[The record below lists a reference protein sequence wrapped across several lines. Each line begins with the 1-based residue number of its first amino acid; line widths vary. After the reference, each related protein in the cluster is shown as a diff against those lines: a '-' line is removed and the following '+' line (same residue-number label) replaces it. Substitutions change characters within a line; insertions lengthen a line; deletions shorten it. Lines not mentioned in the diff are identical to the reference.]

1 MDQDFFAFLP
11 SDLTHKRPASKRPKR
26 TFERFRSGWGW
37 DSVLW
42 MSPDQRLRFWA
53 LHHRTNGILGIGK
66 IPPRYWSVCCITFW
80 EAHNYL
86 KILIDIIYPFYRHFL
101 GRFALRPFLVRC
113 VHWLGSVPIFEGRSG
128 AKQVLKKVQLL
139 GAFPMLKTT
148 WIEGFVRVSWWVKK
162 KTHPKNPQGP
172 LILEGFLEPV
182 FFAG

>member
-66 IPPRYWSVCCITFW
+66 ILPEI
-80 EAHNYL
+80 L
-86 KILIDIIYPFYRHFL
+86 KCMMYHFLRGTKKPQDLDTIIYPFLPSFL
-101 GRFALRPFLVRC
+101 WEGLLCGRIPCPMC
-113 VHWLGSVPIFEGRSG
+113 VWRSG
-128 AKQVLKKVQLL
+128 AKQVLKKVQLV

-148 WIEGFVRVSWWVKK
+148 WIEGSD
-162 KTHPKNPQGP
+162 G
-172 LILEGFLEPV
+172 
-182 FFAG
+182 